1 MSWLHTWTGLFCGWL
16 LCAIFFT
23 GTLSVFREPITRWMT
38 AEPTLP
44 AVASVHLTP
53 LELALRYLESAGS
66 GARFWRIELPAHEGG
81 AMTVAWA
88 GRGGVEELKLH
99 PGNGEVLPQPW
110 GRDTQ
115 GGRHFM
121 SFHYTLHL
129 PVLGYWLVGLVSIG
143 MLVALLTGVII
154 HRRIFQDFFLFRPG
168 KGLRTWMDAHN
179 VSAVLT
185 LPFLFMIVYTG
196 LAVFYLS
203 YMPWPLQTLFG
214 DYGYSRYQAALHGD
228 APASGPRF
236 DGLPAMVAGT
246 ESLTRQRASMVL
258 IEFPDRVRVFGT
270 VDPGKPALTLGNPM
284 AIASFAGGQLVKLNT
299 PHDPMHAEAVHGVME
314 SLHLTRFAGWGLK
327 WLYFLSDLLGTLMLA
342 CGNVMFLSKRARKSQ
357 HEFGPATPRFYRL
370 TAALNAATMAGICL
384 ASIAY
389 FYANRLIPASLPGRA
404 DWEIRVFLLVWL
416 AALLHALCRPAERVW
431 HEQLSLTAVLCLGLP
446 LLNYV
451 STGQHL
457 GLYLA
462 GGDGQRA
469 AVELISLAFAV
480 VLGGLALR
488 LRRSTS

>member
-38 AEPTLP
+38 AEPQLP
-44 AVASVHLTP
+44 AVAPAHLPP
-53 LELALRYLESAGS
+53 LALALRYLEGTGS
-66 GARFWRIELPAHEGG
+66 GARFWRIELPQREGG

-88 GRGGVEELKLH
+88 GQGGVEERKLH

-121 SFHYTLHL
+121 SFHYMLHL

-143 MLVALLTGVII
+143 MLVALLSGVII
-154 HRRIFQDFFLFRPG
+154 HRRIFQDFFLFRTG
-168 KGLRTWMDAHN
+168 KGLRSWMDAHN
-179 VSAVLT
+179 ISAVLT

-203 YMPWPLQTLFG
+203 YMPWPLQTVFG
-214 DYGYSRYQAALHGD
+214 DDAHSRYQAALHSD
-228 APASGPRF
+228 APVSGARF
-236 DGLPAMVAGT
+236 DGLPAMVAGA
-246 ESLTRQRASMVL
+246 ESLTQQRAGMVL
-258 IEFPDRVRVFGT
+258 IEFPDRVRVFGR
-270 VDPGKPALTLGNPM
+270 VDPATPALTLGNPM
-284 AIASFAGGQLVKLNT
+284 AIASFANGQLVKLNT
-299 PHDPMHAEAVHGVME
+299 PHDPMNAEAVHSVME
-314 SLHLTRFAGWGLK
+314 SLHLARFGGWGLK
-327 WLYFLSDLLGTLMLA
+327 WLYFLSGLLGTLMLA

-357 HEFGPATPRFYRL
+357 HEFGRATPRFYRL
-370 TAALNAATMAGICL
+370 TAALNAATMSGICL

-389 FYANRLIPASLPGRA
+389 LYANRLIPAALPGRA
-404 DWEIRVFLLVWL
+404 NWEIRAFLLVWL
-416 AALLHALCRPAERVW
+416 AALLHAFWRPAQRVW
-431 HEQLSLTAVLCLGLP
+431 HEQLALTAALCLGLP
-446 LLNYV
+446 LLNSL

-462 GGDGQRA
+462 AGDGQRA
-469 AVELISLAFAV
+469 AVELAALAFAV
-480 VLGGLALR
+480 ILGGVILR